1 MRRRIIFLREQK
13 TFTSIC
19 ANSAPYLN
27 SRSSIQQMQKI
38 HNPREAGMT
47 IRFADGTHIEI
58 AATAFDDFIKHD
70 LKWAEFV
77 HGRASVKKLA
87 CNDSRKLVPA
97 AATLGRSVHPCPA
110 GGC

>member
-1 MRRRIIFLREQK
+1 MF
-13 TFTSIC
+13 
-19 ANSAPYLN
+19 
-27 SRSSIQQMQKI
+27 KI

-47 IRFADGTHIEI
+47 IRFADGTQIEI
-58 AATAFDDFIKHD
+58 AATAFDDFVKHD

-77 HGRASVKKLA
+77 HGRATVKKLA

-97 AATLGRSVHPCPA
+97 AANLGRSVHPCPA